1 MNRKLHRVLDE
12 IQKTEKKIAE
22 WQEHLKELKLL
33 EEQLENE
40 EIIKTI
46 RSMKLDSHQ
55 MLELLEGIQDGT
67 VSIPIMAEG
76 PEETDGKDGTKPEE
90 DMEEKAQETAPES
103 EDRKH
108 EEIKPLGDGACGS
121 GRNLFLHRHDSLC
134 LCARPTADRGSH
146 RTCIR
151 K

>member
-33 EEQLENE
+33 AEQLENA

-76 PEETDGKDGTKPEE
+76 PEETDGKDGTEPEE

-108 EEIKPLGDGACGS
+108 EEI
-121 GRNLFLHRHDSLC
+121 
-134 LCARPTADRGSH
+134 
-146 RTCIR
+146 
-151 K
+151 

>member
-12 IQKTEKKIAE
+12 IQKTEKKIDE

-33 EEQLENE
+33 AEQLENE

-76 PEETDGKDGTKPEE
+76 PEETDGKDAAEPEE
-90 DMEEKAQETAPES
+90 DMEEKAQATAPES
-103 EDRKH
+103 E
-108 EEIKPLGDGACGS
+108 GS
-121 GRNLFLHRHDSLC
+121 QTHSRQRQPQNRYQKTKGQ
-134 LCARPTADRGSH
+134 
-146 RTCIR
+146 
-151 K
+151 